1 MTAAKGQTLVFTE
14 RGNIER
20 WRNGKRGRKG
30 SFKWFVGYSETTSE
44 GGVTSPWMTRAEC
57 RTVAESR
64 GMTAVFKKK
73 ETP

>member
-14 RGNIER
+14 RGGIER
-20 WRNGKRGRKG
+20 WRNGKRRG
-30 SFKWFVGYSETTSE
+30 SFKAQWLVGYSETTSE
-44 GGVTSPWMTRAEC
+44 GGVTFPWATRTEC